1 MEELCIYSTES
12 SNDEGKNIIFNS
24 TSTVHF
30 QDEAVKLR
38 LQSVTKQIKTYI

>member
-24 TSTVHF
+24 TFTVHF
-30 QDEAVKLR
+30 QDEAVKLH